1 MIWFMVCVFG
11 GLGAVTRFILDTSI
25 QRWWNRAF
33 PLSTALINILA
44 AFFVGLAAASY
55 LDRTVSGATYLVF
68 VLGYCGGFATF
79 PTAIGQIISMARQRK
94 GWSTAL
100 YLGATL
106 FGTMASLALG
116 WWLISLWH

>member
-33 PLSTALINILA
+33 PLSTLLINVLA

-55 LDRTVSGATYLVF
+55 LDHTASGATYLVF
-68 VLGYCGGFATF
+68 VFGYCGGFATF
-79 PTAIGQIISMARQRK
+79 PTAIGQMISMARHRN
-94 GWSTAL
+94 GWLAAI
-100 YLGATL
+100 YLVATV
-106 FGTMASLALG
+106 FGGMASLALG
-116 WWLISLWH
+116 WWLISLGH

>member
-11 GLGAVTRFILDTSI
+11 GLGAVSRFILDTSI
-25 QRWWNRAF
+25 QRWWNRVF
-33 PLSTALINILA
+33 PLSTVLINILA

-68 VLGYCGGFATF
+68 VLGFCGGFATF
-79 PTAIGQIISMARQRK
+79 PAAVGQMLSLVRQRK
-94 GWSTAL
+94 VWSAAR
-100 YLGATL
+100 YLGVTL

-116 WWLISLWH
+116 WWLISLGH